1 VASRETLCYDIW
13 QDDKDRGLQPRVLS
27 KIRGRA
33 DSKGKFDEV
42 VEEQGVRVLI
52 DPGALMHVV
61 GTKMDFVEDRLKCE
75 PDILSSV
82 SMPPRPE

>member
-1 VASRETLCYDIW
+1 LVLQCARACRCGSTRPYRGCRNGLESQCLC
-13 QDDKDRGLQPRVLS
+13 
-27 KIRGRA
+27 A

-61 GTKMDFVEDRLKCE
+61 GTKMDFVEDSLK
-75 PDILSSV
+75 
-82 SMPPRPE
+82 